1 MRARRRLR
9 PARALRTERGGLRL
23 WRYRSLFSGAG
34 VERVPELQ
42 FQRPPAELEL
52 SLADARE
59 RGVGNGDRV
68 RAGSNGTA
76 RELTVK
82 VNRRLLAGVVRI
94 AEEHA
99 QGFEDGLE
107 VSPVER

>member
-1 MRARRRLR
+1 M
-9 PARALRTERGGLRL
+9 
-23 WRYRSLFSGAG
+23 
-34 VERVPELQ
+34 
-42 FQRPPAELEL
+42 
-52 SLADARE
+52 
-59 RGVGNGDRV
+59 
-68 RAGSNGTA
+68 GSNGTA

-107 VSPVER
+107 ISPVER